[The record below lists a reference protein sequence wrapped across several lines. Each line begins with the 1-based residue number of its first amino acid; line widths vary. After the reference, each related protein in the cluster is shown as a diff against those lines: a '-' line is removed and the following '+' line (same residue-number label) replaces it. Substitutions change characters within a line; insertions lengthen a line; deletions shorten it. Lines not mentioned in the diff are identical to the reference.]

1 MFGKEIEWPV
11 RAETGPLLRLKD
23 ESKPVKPG
31 FLLDPLTGREGGG
44 YCRGSEFLM
53 GSTPITRPFAIITGA
68 SRGIGAEYARALAA
82 RGYDLL
88 LVSRDNDRM
97 QSLASE
103 LVGRHRTTV
112 EHELL
117 DLGEPE
123 AAHRLYVAA
132 RSRRDAVNVLV
143 NNAGFGLFGPFVH
156 MPMPRIQEMLRLHV
170 NTVVETL
177 RLFLP
182 DMVERRSGAV
192 INVASVAGFFSVP
205 YSAEYS
211 ATKTFLI
218 TFSEALAEE
227 VRPFGVRIQV
237 CCPGTTESDFHRTAG
252 FRFSNPLGSQTPA
265 EVVARSLTRLG
276 RGPTLVMTGWRGT
289 LLGVLSRCLP
299 RRVLVRAA
307 ARRMRSVADAQ

>member
-1 MFGKEIEWPV
+1 MRASPV
-11 RAETGPLLRLKD
+11 NPR
-23 ESKPVKPG
+23 
-31 FLLDPLTGREGGG
+31 FLHDRLTGKDGRD
-44 YCRGSEFLM
+44 YCRGSAFLM
-53 GSTPITRPFAIITGA
+53 GNTQLTRPFAVITGA

-88 LVSRDNDRM
+88 LVSRDKDRM

-103 LVGRHRTTV
+103 LVGCHRTTV
-112 EHELL
+112 EHEVL

-132 RSRRDAVNVLV
+132 RGRRDVVNLLV

-182 DMVERRSGAV
+182 DMIERRTGAV

-205 YSAEYS
+205 YFAEYS

-218 TFSEALAEE
+218 AFSEALAEE
-227 VRPFGVRIQV
+227 VRPFGVHIQV

-252 FRFSNPLGSQTPA
+252 FRPHSPLGSQTPA
-265 EVVARSLTRLG
+265 EVVARSLARLG
-276 RGPTLVMTGWRGT
+276 RRPSLVMTGWRGRLVGT
-289 LLGVLSRCLP
+289 LSRCLP

-307 ARRMRSVADAQ
+307 ALWMSHLGHAPRMKN